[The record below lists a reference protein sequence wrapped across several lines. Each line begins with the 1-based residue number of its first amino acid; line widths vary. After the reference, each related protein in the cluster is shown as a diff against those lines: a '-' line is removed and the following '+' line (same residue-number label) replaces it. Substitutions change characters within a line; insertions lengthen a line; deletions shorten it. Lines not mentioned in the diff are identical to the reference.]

1 MPRGPNAPLHLVA
14 PDDQGCQYG
23 LGVLSWRRCRLIWT
37 GRRPGTMWGAGL
49 VGVLGSVLALGVPT
63 SHSDNPTVW
72 LADPR
77 CVSLR
82 ECGAIGDGETDDT
95 AAFVQC
101 QQAAKAAG
109 GCISVPSGT
118 YACLAV
124 PINTSHHQCQGHF
137 CSAAKY
143 VQNQLDVLD
152 WCGRGRTA
160 RAADANLS
168 ILGPIDA
175 SFTVDISK
183 PTMAPWNVRYM
194 GDVSDFTLANVLI
207 KMADPR
213 LDPSISIVA
222 SKSGIEFVNH
232 NTLNPR
238 RGLVANITS
247 TGGAFGYGMIQ
258 TQSVQDTRFE
268 NLNGQGGSTL
278 RLETGVG
285 LPGAFVG
292 NITARNVTCRDG
304 WNAAYILPHQQV
316 NGRLTLEN
324 FKSFGCLTTVDIG
337 GGYLDPNRHPGSHP
351 GSYSNDSTLD
361 GVLAVYGEHA
371 QAGNLSGVPSCTLC
385 HKGWATGGQW
395 GSYTGVNF
403 KVAITNVATQG
414 FPPPSNRTACAN
426 WSRWINHTENF
437 CPYWRRERGH

>member
-1 MPRGPNAPLHLVA
+1 MREQKPVIKAVPENIEEIKRSQLPEIDPHSAVARCHVDQMHHSISNIAPN
-14 PDDQGCQYG
+14 DQGCQYG
-23 LGVLSWRRCRLIWT
+23 LGVLSRRRCRLIWT

-124 PINTSHHQCQGHF
+124 PINTSHVEWRI
-137 CSAAKY
+137 SAKATF
-143 VQNQLDVLD
+143 VVPRNMSRINSMFLIGVD
-152 WCGRGRTA
+152 GGEPHAPPRTV
-160 RAADANLS
+160 ANLS

-183 PTMAPWNVRYM
+183 PTMVSSLCDWPRLRECDLVRTSSSTRTAIRILMRGFEKSDRNPLGLQRPPTHSTTKFLQAPWNVRGFIYM

-222 SKSGIEFVNH
+222 SKSGVSAS
-232 NTLNPR
+232 L
-238 RGLVANITS
+238 
-247 TGGAFGYGMIQ
+247 
-258 TQSVQDTRFE
+258 
-268 NLNGQGGSTL
+268 
-278 RLETGVG
+278 
-285 LPGAFVG
+285 
-292 NITARNVTCRDG
+292 
-304 WNAAYILPHQQV
+304 
-316 NGRLTLEN
+316 
-324 FKSFGCLTTVDIG
+324 
-337 GGYLDPNRHPGSHP
+337 
-351 GSYSNDSTLD
+351 
-361 GVLAVYGEHA
+361 
-371 QAGNLSGVPSCTLC
+371 
-385 HKGWATGGQW
+385 
-395 GSYTGVNF
+395 
-403 KVAITNVATQG
+403 
-414 FPPPSNRTACAN
+414 PPSTTRTSA
-426 WSRWINHTENF
+426 STDSD
-437 CPYWRRERGH
+437 